1 MSLLVRCDRF
11 GDQHVR
17 TGVRQDVGHFSRLQ
31 KIIDGHDDTAG
42 LQHAKNRADE
52 FGAIF
57 QPEADAV
64 VRAHAE
70 ILVQAGSHPT
80 GLRPQSFVRILGVTP
95 KDSRFSCV
103 LFRGYRKGRGQVH
116 VRNRGR
122 RW

>member
-1 MSLLVRCDRF
+1 MRPQLIIGNQNIDACIL
-11 GDQHVR
+11 QHVI
-17 TGVRQDVGHFSRLQ
+17 HLCRLQ

-70 ILVQAGSHPT
+70 ILVQAGSQPA
-80 GLRPQSFVRILGVTP
+80 GLCPQSFVRILGVTP
-95 KDSRFSCV
+95 ENSRFSCV
-103 LFRGYRKGRGQVH
+103 LFRGCRKGRGQVH